1 MKPNPLGAL
10 EAYVSWGRSV
20 EATWRWLTATDDGM
34 ELLLL
39 LRHGFQDDFVGLLLP
54 HGCNCSRLIKRDSP
68 VWRVQRTGSVYS
80 CHDARVLRVS

>member
-20 EATWRWLTATDDGM
+20 EATWRLLTATDDGV

-39 LRHGFQDDFVGLLLP
+39 LRHGFQDDLVRLLLP
-54 HGCNCSRLIKRDSP
+54 HCCDCSRLIKRDSP
-68 VWRVQRTGSVYS
+68 VWRVQWTQTVYS
-80 CHDARVLRVS
+80 CHDARVLQVS